1 MYMQHPRSPIELFS
15 ARENNAKIN
24 GTTETIQSAYLIE
37 DEEDDLEASP
47 PKDHT
52 LQGKDKA
59 NSLAPLELSKEAAF
73 QVAINF
79 SDVSQRN
86 LSTSSWNIK
95 KLKNDKHKLDTCV
108 EANPPFQVKALGSMY
123 HLDGG
128 EPIQTFITDHPSI
141 EVPKQVAF
149 GEDYRIVVG
158 RSNKGT
164 IHDYFHKVDLM
175 VLWELAQQI
184 IEVLQVNREGR
195 YVTGADMSDSALE
208 IQRHAGGAGD
218 GRNVEKKQLPEVI
231 YL

>member
-1 MYMQHPRSPIELFS
+1 M
-15 ARENNAKIN
+15 
-24 GTTETIQSAYLIE
+24 SAYLIE

-108 EANPPFQVKALGSMY
+108 EANPPFQVKAGSKRVAL
-123 HLDGG
+123 HKNSDVKVLIARLQKSVRD
-128 EPIQTFITDHPSI
+128 I
-141 EVPKQVAF
+141 EK
-149 GEDYRIVVG
+149 I
-158 RSNKGT
+158 
-164 IHDYFHKVDLM
+164 
-175 VLWELAQQI
+175 
-184 IEVLQVNREGR
+184 
-195 YVTGADMSDSALE
+195 
-208 IQRHAGGAGD
+208 
-218 GRNVEKKQLPEVI
+218 
-231 YL
+231 